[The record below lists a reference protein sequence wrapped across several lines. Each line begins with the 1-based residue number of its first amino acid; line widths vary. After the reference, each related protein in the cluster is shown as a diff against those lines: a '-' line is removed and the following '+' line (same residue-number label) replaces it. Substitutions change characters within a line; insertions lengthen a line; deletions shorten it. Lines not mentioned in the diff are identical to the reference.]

1 MSLPFEVHEFIELL
15 VIVGIVIIKST
26 FIAIPLVMI
35 YLIIDLIRERNEN
48 KRNENKRNENKRK

>member
-1 MSLPFEVHEFIELL
+1 MPLPSEVHEFIELL

-35 YLIIDLIRERNEN
+35 YLVIDLIRERNEN
-48 KRNENKRNENKRK
+48 KRK

>member
-1 MSLPFEVHEFIELL
+1 MPLPFEVHEFIELI
-15 VIVGIVIIKST
+15 VIVGIVIIKNT

-48 KRNENKRNENKRK
+48 KRNENKRK